1 MRKTECKLNK
11 KGRKEAKMKTSRF
24 YRLESWGYY
33 FGNSTVEKTDY
44 ETIETA
50 MKAFNNTQATE
61 NSLGIYLYEMIK
73 TIDETENTTTETEY
87 ELLLEK

>member
-1 MRKTECKLNK
+1 
-11 KGRKEAKMKTSRF
+11 MKTSRF
-24 YRLESWGYY
+24 FRIENWGYY
-33 FGNSTVEKTDY
+33 FGKSTVEKTDY

-50 MKAFNNTQATE
+50 NEAFKNTQATE